1 MQGVKEFSENAIEMF
16 RPISRFTDDNRGT
29 PSNKDGSSEF
39 RRSGPGI
46 NQKSGERYRSFL
58 EGSISLLSSEQQQS
72 IVNTPNSAKYMGIVT
87 PSSKLPGFF
96 SSKESIRH
104 GESLSSIQ
112 KSISKFKIPEPSPSS
127 STLKE
132 GIDKLKRR
140 LSNYSSM
147 PSSFN
152 TVLAGN
158 SKDPQ
163 QGHADTPIAHLEE
176 HLCTADVKNEE
187 KNLTN
192 IDGDGIETPKNIG
205 KLSQNEVILRLAKD
219 GESPNYTSLGLVSK
233 DKNLM
238 TAVGSPS
245 QFTRSGSKLVQN
257 FSMSENPTEGTLVTS
272 GTDSSSVE
280 ITLDY
285 RKDKRVAGMPDN
297 FVSSPVKRL
306 GQDSAASMEYQGSV
320 SRELKQLGQYN
331 KLVSGSGQD
340 GDSIQH
346 VNGDSH
352 STLVADKLD
361 SLLSEMRAESDASF
375 LRTNHVK
382 EFSKVERVLD
392 NNIAHLCNESETFIN
407 IQSPLRERDTMNF
420 QFESTDKNLQAGA
433 DPRQLNLY
441 FSRRKKEPSLEKV
454 IVFLYIYSC
463 TFIDMHVYIFW
474 LYVVTAC
481 SFTHGHINSDLIR
494 LAY

>member
-1 MQGVKEFSENAIEMF
+1 LQGVKEFSENAIEMF
-16 RPISRFTDDNRGT
+16 RPIPQFTDDNRGT
-29 PSNKDGSSEF
+29 PSNKDGISEF
-39 RRSGPGI
+39 RRSDSDI

-58 EGSISLLSSEQQQS
+58 EESISLLSSKQQQS
-72 IVNTPNSAKYMGIVT
+72 FVNTPNSAKHMGIVT

-132 GIDKLKRR
+132 GIEKLKRR

-147 PSSFN
+147 PSSFS

-163 QGHADTPIAHLEE
+163 EGHANTHIAHLEE
-176 HLCTADVKNEE
+176 HLCTADLKNEE
-187 KNLTN
+187 KNLIN

-205 KLSQNEVILRLAKD
+205 KLSQNEVILGLAKD
-219 GESPNYTSLGLVSK
+219 GESPNHMSLGLVSK
-233 DKNLM
+233 DKKPL
-238 TAVGSPS
+238 TATGSPS
-245 QFTRSGSKLVQN
+245 QFTLSGSKLVQN

-285 RKDKRVAGMPDN
+285 RINKKVAGMPDN

-306 GQDSAASMEYQGSV
+306 GQDLSACMEYQDSV
-320 SRELKQLGQYN
+320 SRDLKQLGQYN
-331 KLVSGSGQD
+331 KLFSGSGQG

-352 STLVADKLD
+352 SGLVADKLD

-382 EFSKVERVLD
+382 EFGKVERVLD
-392 NNIAHLCNESETFIN
+392 NNIGPLCNESEKFIN
-407 IQSPLRERDTMNF
+407 IQSPLRDKDTMNF

-433 DPRQLNLY
+433 DPRQFKLY
-441 FSRRKKEPSLEKV
+441 FPRRKNEPSLEKV
-454 IVFLYIYSC
+454 SLS
-463 TFIDMHVYIFW
+463 VY
-474 LYVVTAC
+474 L
-481 SFTHGHINSDLIR
+481 
-494 LAY
+494 LALS

>member
-1 MQGVKEFSENAIEMF
+1 MQGVKEFSENAIEMI
-16 RPISRFTDDNRGT
+16 RPIPQFTDDNRGT
-29 PSNKDGSSEF
+29 PSNKEGSYEF
-39 RRSGPGI
+39 RRSNPDI

-58 EGSISLLSSEQQQS
+58 EGSISLSSSKQQQS
-72 IVNTPNSAKYMGIVT
+72 FVNTPNSAKHMGIVT

-104 GESLSSIQ
+104 GGSVSFIQ
-112 KSISKFKIPEPSPSS
+112 KSISKFKIPEPSPCS

-132 GIDKLKRR
+132 GIDKLKHR

-152 TVLAGN
+152 TFLAGSN
-158 SKDPQ
+158 KDLQ
-163 QGHADTPIAHLEE
+163 QGHADTPITHLEE

-187 KNLTN
+187 KNWIN
-192 IDGDGIETPKNIG
+192 VDGDGIETPKNIG
-205 KLSQNEVILRLAKD
+205 KLSQNEVILGLAKD
-219 GESPNYTSLGLVSK
+219 GESATHVSLGLVSK
-233 DKNLM
+233 DKKPM

-245 QFTRSGSKLVQN
+245 QSTQPGSKLVQN

-272 GTDSSSVE
+272 GTNSSSVD

-285 RKDKRVAGMPDN
+285 RIDKKVAGMPDN
-297 FVSSPVKRL
+297 FVSSPMKRL
-306 GQDSAASMEYQGSV
+306 GQDLSASMEYQGSV
-320 SRELKQLGQYN
+320 SRDLKQLGQYN

-361 SLLSEMRAESDASF
+361 SLLSEMRAESDSPF

-382 EFSKVERVLD
+382 EFAKVERVLD

-407 IQSPLRERDTMNF
+407 IQSPLRDTDTMNF

-433 DPRQLNLY
+433 DPRQFKLY
-441 FSRRKKEPSLEKV
+441 FHRRQNKPSLEKV
-454 IVFLYIYSC
+454 IVFLYIYSH
-463 TFIDMHVYIFW
+463 TFIDMHIYFGCM
-474 LYVVTAC
+474 LHLHTA
-481 SFTHGHINSDLIR
+481 SHMAISTLI
-494 LAY
+494 LLD

>member
-1 MQGVKEFSENAIEMF
+1 MQGVREFSENAIEMF
-16 RPISRFTDDNRGT
+16 RPIPQFTDDNRGT

-39 RRSGPGI
+39 RRSDPAI
-46 NQKSGERYRSFL
+46 NYKSGERYRSFL

-72 IVNTPNSAKYMGIVT
+72 FVNTPNSAKYMGIVT

-104 GESLSSIQ
+104 GESMSSIQ
-112 KSISKFKIPEPSPSS
+112 KSISKFKIPEPSSSS

-132 GIDKLKRR
+132 GIDKLKHR

-158 SKDPQ
+158 SKDPLE
-163 QGHADTPIAHLEE
+163 GHADNPIVHLEE

-187 KNLTN
+187 KNLTK

-205 KLSQNEVILRLAKD
+205 KLSQNEVILGLAKD
-219 GESPNYTSLGLVSK
+219 GESPNYMSLGLVSK
-233 DKNLM
+233 DKNPM

-257 FSMSENPTEGTLVTS
+257 FSMSENPSEGTLVTL
-272 GTDSSSVE
+272 GADSSPVE

-285 RKDKRVAGMPDN
+285 RKDKRVAGMPDI

-306 GQDSAASMEYQGSV
+306 GQDSSASMEYQGSV
-320 SRELKQLGQYN
+320 SHDLKQLGQYN
-331 KLVSGSGQD
+331 KLFSGSGQD

-346 VNGDSH
+346 VNIDSH
-352 STLVADKLD
+352 STLVADKLE

-382 EFSKVERVLD
+382 EFAKVERVLE
-392 NNIAHLCNESETFIN
+392 NNIAHLHNESETFIN
-407 IQSPLRERDTMNF
+407 IQSPLRERDAMNI
-420 QFESTDKNLQAGA
+420 QFESTDKNLKAVA
-433 DPRQLNLY
+433 DPRQLNFY
-441 FSRRKKEPSLEKV
+441 FARRKNEPSLEKV
-454 IVFLYIYSC
+454 SLSLYLL
-463 TFIDMHVYIFW
+463 THFHRHTYI
-474 LYVVTAC
+474 
-481 SFTHGHINSDLIR
+481 
-494 LAY
+494 